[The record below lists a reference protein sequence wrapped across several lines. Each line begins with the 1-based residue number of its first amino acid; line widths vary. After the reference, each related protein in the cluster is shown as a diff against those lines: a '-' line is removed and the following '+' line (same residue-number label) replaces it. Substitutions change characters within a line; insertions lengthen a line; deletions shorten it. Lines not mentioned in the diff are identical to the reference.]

1 MIDYFSVRDRVVAV
15 ASGTSATFTDPTPNG
30 AAAPITVEL
39 KEVLKGP
46 RESIQE
52 DAALIVLGGSEAHER
67 ASYLLQSIYVVKLR
81 LVVLDEDSDV
91 AFDALH
97 ALSGSL
103 VVTFHGEQ
111 TGAGVW
117 TQIIGGP
124 NWDEVGG
131 ITYAGRDYIARDGQL
146 SVRVDQA
153 IPYQPGGPL

>member
-1 MIDYFSVRDRVVAV
+1 MIDYFSVRDRIVAV
-15 ASGTSATFTDPTPNG
+15 SAGASATFADPSPAGNPD
-30 AAAPITVEL
+30 PITITL
-39 KEVLKGP
+39 DEVLRGP

-52 DAALIVLGGSEAHER
+52 RAALIILGGSEAHER
-67 ASYLLQSIYVVKLR
+67 ASYLLQSIYSVKLR

-97 ALSGSL
+97 ALSGAL
-103 VVTFHGEQ
+103 VVLYHGEQ
-111 TGAGVW
+111 TGAGIW

-131 ITYAGRDYIARDGQL
+131 ITYAGRDYVARDGQL

-153 IPYQPGGPL
+153 IPFQPGGPL